1 MTANV
6 RLGSWLCKN
15 AATSK
20 LRRKEFLH
28 MAAPIKSGQVALE
41 AAVRNEADLLAILEP
56 PTAATR
62 SRELV
67 VEPA

>member
-1 MTANV
+1 
-6 RLGSWLCKN
+6 
-15 AATSK
+15 
-20 LRRKEFLH
+20 

-56 PTAATR
+56 PTAAAR

-67 VEPA
+67 VEQA